1 MMEAST
7 PEGELMRT
15 EPSQPAAAPRA
26 PMRGQEAW
34 RRTLAAREQFL
45 AGPDR
50 LPPGLWGVRREI
62 VMSWRRSLLSGV
74 DTTSTD
80 LPRDTAAVP
89 PGRLVQAAGPVL
101 DRLADEIAGAQA
113 WAFLADREC
122 RLVSHVV
129 GDRALTPLLEDRGAF
144 PGALFGEDVVGTN
157 GLGTAVEQQR
167 PFIVAGSEHFRAYES
182 DATTCGA
189 PVRDPL
195 TGRLVGLLNMNCPYH
210 LTSPLMLP
218 FVTGLARE
226 IEARLR
232 AAYPAGEQPLL
243 DEVTRMWKRRTQAVV
258 VLSEE
263 VFVAN
268 AAALTLLNGH
278 FGSGDGTVGAD
289 HEVLLRTLARETC
302 AHGRER
308 TAKLTLGPDTV
319 VTARCRPLSPASP
332 HPAAVIT
339 LTARAPRS
347 PHGSGPGR
355 PARSPSPSSAAAG
368 TEHLMELLAQA
379 RAARLPV
386 LVRGER
392 GTGKT
397 GLACRSRDRARDPGP
412 LTVVDCALSGT
423 SPQAWA
429 SQLAEA
435 VADPAATVVLQHL
448 DALDPALVPSATG
461 LIASARAW
469 LVATAG
475 PGPSQEHGAVTE
487 RFGVIADVP
496 ALRHRAA
503 DIPGIVTEIIAQL
516 HPQPPRPRCTPEAL
530 AVLAGSEWPGNLRQL
545 RQVVATALARSM
557 SCDITVDDLP
567 AGYPGAAR
575 SPRQTGLERAE
586 REALIMA
593 LRAAGGD
600 REAAARDLG
609 ISRATIYRKLKR
621 HKISPAP
628 APGGT
633 ASETLTREDNG

>member
-1 MMEAST
+1 MS
-7 PEGELMRT
+7 T
-15 EPSQPAAAPRA
+15 EPPQQAAAPRV

-34 RRTLAAREQFL
+34 RRTLDARERFL
-45 AGPDR
+45 ADPDG

-62 VMSWRRSLLSGV
+62 ILSWRRSMLSGV

-101 DRLADEIAGAQA
+101 DRLAGEIAGAQA

-122 RLVSHVV
+122 RLVSHVA
-129 GDRALTPLLEDRGAF
+129 GDRALTPMLEDRGAF

-182 DATTCGA
+182 EATTCGA

-232 AAYPAGEQPLL
+232 AAYPVGEQPLL
-243 DEVTRMWKRRTQAVV
+243 DEVTRMWKQRTQAVV

-278 FGSGDGTVGAD
+278 AGTGDRTGGAD
-289 HEVLLRTLARETC
+289 HEALLHNLAREAC

-308 TAKLTLGPDTV
+308 TAKLTLGPDAV
-319 VTARCRPLSPASP
+319 VTARCRPLSWASP
-332 HPAAVIT
+332 YPAAVIT

-347 PHGSGPGR
+347 AQGSAPGR
-355 PARSPSPSSAAAG
+355 PPRSPSPSSPAAPASPG
-368 TEHLMELLAQA
+368 AEHPMAQLTQA

-397 GLACRSRDRARDPGP
+397 ELVCRSHDRAPDSGP
-412 LTVVDCALSGT
+412 LTVVDCALSGI
-423 SPQAWA
+423 SPQAWT

-448 DALDPALVPSATG
+448 DTLDPALVPRAAG

-469 LVATAG
+469 LVGTAG
-475 PGPSQEHGAVTE
+475 GAPAEEHGAMTE
-487 RFGVIADVP
+487 RFGVILDVP
-496 ALRHRAA
+496 PLRHRAA

-516 HPQPPRPRCTPEAL
+516 HPQPPRPRCTLEAL
-530 AVLAGSEWPGNLRQL
+530 AVLVASEWPGNLRQL
-545 RQVVATALARSM
+545 RQVVATALAGSM

-567 AGYPGAAR
+567 AEYPGAAR
-575 SPRQTGLERAE
+575 SRRQTGLERAE

-593 LRAAGGD
+593 LRAAGWD

-621 HKISPAP
+621 HKISSPP
-628 APGGT
+628 APGGS
-633 ASETLTREDNG
+633 AGETVTREDNG